1 MAIRSST
8 YSDLDMSLEKA
19 TDGDVTKD
27 IDINAIINSLDN
39 IVSTMQGSRRMIP
52 EFAQDLWNLLFDPL
66 DEETARIIG
75 ERLLEAI
82 QTWEDRI
89 EISRIDITPD
99 FDNNLYNIRM
109 NFLIKGVE
117 EETSIDFIL
126 FAQ

>member
-1 MAIRSST
+1 MAIRTST
-8 YSDLDMSLEKA
+8 YSDLDMGLAKA

-27 IDINAIINSLDN
+27 TDINAIINSLEN